1 MAPHKNRVLT
11 NYIVISSLGLALCS
25 FAPAVS
31 AQQDQPGDVY
41 AAPMQQDQ
49 QNPQD
54 QGASSQGMQQG
65 PPQQGLQQGPP
76 PRGMQQ
82 GPPPQGMQPPPEQA
96 APSSLTLPA
105 GTVIRVRVNE
115 WLSSDRNVIGDGFS
129 AVLDQPIVVDGW
141 VVARRGQSESGRVS
155 QAQKAGRVS
164 GTSKLGLELTDL
176 TVVDGQQLPVQTQML
191 QSSGGTSHGRDAATI
206 GTTTGLGA
214 AIGAVA
220 DGGPGAA
227 IGAGA
232 GAAAGILGVLTTR
245 GKPTVIFPESVLTF
259 RLQNP
264 VTISTERSQN
274 AFQPVTQADYDSRTT
289 GNRPQ
294 RLSAPGQP
302 GYGPPPPPPYYGYPY
317 AYEAPYPYPYYG
329 YYPYVPFSFGF
340 YGGYGFG
347 GRFGGYRGFRR

>member
-1 MAPHKNRVLT
+1 MSDKMAPLKNRTLN
-11 NYIVISSLGLALCS
+11 NYLVISGLGLALC
-25 FAPAVS
+25 FLAPALP
-31 AQQDQPGDVY
+31 AQQDQPGDVN

-49 QNPQD
+49 QNPQER
-54 QGASSQGMQQG
+54 GAPNQGMQQG
-65 PPQQGLQQGPP
+65 PPERDMRQGPP
-76 PRGMQQ
+76 DQHM
-82 GPPPQGMQPPPEQA
+82 PPLPPEQA
-96 APSSLTLPA
+96 VPGSLTLPV

-115 WLSSDRNVIGDGFS
+115 WLSSDRNAIGDGFS

-155 QAQKAGRVS
+155 EAQKAGRVS

-176 TVVDGQQLPVQTQML
+176 TVVDGQQLPVQTQL
-191 QSSGGTSHGRDAATI
+191 VQTSAGTSHGQDAATI
-206 GTTTGLGA
+206 GTTTVLGA

-220 DGGPGAA
+220 NGGSGAA

-232 GAAAGILGVLTTR
+232 GAAAGVIGVLSTR

-274 AFQPVTQADYDSRTT
+274 AFQPITQADYDSRTSE
-289 GNRPQ
+289 NRSQ
-294 RLSAPGQP
+294 RLSTPGRP
-302 GYGPPPPPPYYGYPY
+302 GYGPPPPPPPYYGYPY

-329 YYPYVPFSFGF
+329 YYPYVPFTFGF
-340 YGGYGFG
+340 YGGGFG
-347 GRFGGYRGFRR
+347 GRFGGNRGFRR

>member
-1 MAPHKNRVLT
+1 MAPHKNRALT
-11 NYIVISSLGLALCS
+11 KYLVISSLGLALCS
-25 FAPAVS
+25 FAPALS
-31 AQQDQPGDVY
+31 AQQDQPGGVN

-54 QGASSQGMQQG
+54 QGGPYQGMQQG
-65 PPQQGLQQGPP
+65 PPQQG
-76 PRGMQQ
+76 MQQ
-82 GPPPQGMQPPPEQA
+82 GPPPQGMRQGPPPQGLQPPPEQSV
-96 APSSLTLPA
+96 PSSLTLPA
-105 GTVIRVRVNE
+105 GTVVRVRVNE

-129 AVLDQPIVVDGW
+129 AVLDQPIIVDGW

-191 QSSGGTSHGRDAATI
+191 QSSGGTSHGQDAATI
-206 GTTTGLGA
+206 GSTTGLGA
-214 AIGAVA
+214 VIGAVA
-220 DGGPGAA
+220 DGGSGAA

-232 GAAAGILGVLTTR
+232 GAAAGIIGVLSTR

-264 VTISTERSQN
+264 VTISTDRSQN
-274 AFQPVTQADYDSRTT
+274 AFQPVTQADYDSRTP
-289 GNRPQ
+289 GSRPQ
-294 RLSAPGQP
+294 RLSTPGRP
-302 GYGPPPPPPYYGYPY
+302 GYGPPSPPPYYGYPY

-329 YYPYVPFSFGF
+329 YYPVPFSFGF